1 MKDLLRGMEKIM
13 KTSGRMIN
21 IFIFYLHFYRLL
33 IWVMNYP
40 PNNCLLLLP
49 FSLQKMGN
57 KGANANHKSKDNLDG
72 ANHKSKDS
80 SDGANHKRIDSL
92 DGAKVK

>member
-1 MKDLLRGMEKIM
+1 
-13 KTSGRMIN
+13 
-21 IFIFYLHFYRLL
+21 
-33 IWVMNYP
+33 MNYP

-72 ANHKSKDS
+72 ANLKSKDNLDGANLKS
-80 SDGANHKRIDSL
+80 KDNLDGANHKSKDSL